1 MASYIRESLI
11 FEEGLKENL
20 LKNIEVS
27 LEFARRQVD
36 PLQVKENGQLKKS
49 WCHPSHR
56 SQVGTSRLGLVHG
69 PPGTG
74 KTSLCRALANKVDKI
89 HHIASISKK
98 NYLAG
103 CDPADRRA
111 RDFHAGHLG

>member
-36 PLQVKENGQLKKS
+36 PLQVKENGQLKKL
-49 WCHPSHR
+49 CVIHC

-74 KTSLCRALANKVDKI
+74 KTSLCRALANKVAKI
-89 HHIASISKK
+89 HHITSISKR

-103 CDPADRRA
+103 GDPADRRA